1 MFVAVI
7 LLGILQII
15 GFAGV
20 CWILVHYFERKQ
32 QEIAARI
39 NDELV
44 KLTTGKPCQSAS
56 VLLAIGQ
63 TVGTEAG
70 RSAKASFMA
79 NLSQAA
85 RQENAQ
91 TQDQQLELISA
102 ANPAVGGLLGS
113 LGGRRRGSLMK
124 NPLVQLAISALT
136 GGSSSLSP
144 AGPGNGQVQLES
156 IEDRIR
162 HSSE

>member
-1 MFVAVI
+1 MIIAVVA
-7 LLGILQII
+7 LGILQII
-15 GFAGV
+15 FFVGL
-20 CWILVHYFERKQ
+20 CSLLTLYFDRKQ
-32 QEIAARI
+32 QEIEARI
-39 NDELV
+39 NDELA

-63 TVGTEAG
+63 TIGAEAG

-91 TQDQQLELISA
+91 AQDQQLELISA

-113 LGGRRRGSLMK
+113 LGGRRRGSLLR

-136 GGSSSLSP
+136 SGGSGAP
-144 AGPGNGQVQLES
+144 AGGDNGHNPLGSV
-156 IEDRIR
+156 EDRIK
-162 HSSE
+162 HSH